1 MNVFEL
7 SSYLRRNWRKAAF
20 EIPNESRNR
29 HPQRYFKP
37 GPQYF
42 WFEENILS
50 YPFLTKAIEFRESI
64 VEMEDATVPSI
75 HVFRELL
82 SSVFDKF
89 VRVKRSNSSD
99 WEKFPILKEG
109 LITDSV
115 FRNPKAPED
124 SKVIVY
130 FRDMN
135 LSEEQ
140 KDKYLIMSIN
150 ARALGSIASDNIY
163 ILRSSEE
170 TIRLIKEI
178 KAAKFIK

>member
-1 MNVFEL
+1 MNAKEL

-20 EIPNESRNR
+20 PIPNESRNR

-42 WFEENILS
+42 WFEENILN
-50 YPFLTKAIEFRESI
+50 YPFLTKAIEFRESM

-82 SSVFDKF
+82 SPLTDKS

-115 FRNPKAPED
+115 FRNPQASKDP
-124 SKVIVY
+124 KVIIY
-130 FRDMN
+130 FRDID

-140 KDKYLIMSIN
+140 KEKYLIMSVN
-150 ARALGSIASDNIY
+150 AHAVGSIASDNIY
-163 ILRSSEE
+163 ILRASEE
-170 TIRLIKEI
+170 TIRLIKEV
-178 KAAKFIK
+178 KAATFIK